1 MRSGNEERVVFA
13 TVSPCGHMP
22 QFSSLLYQSIT
33 ASLPAPHRWFTA
45 ARLSRNECW
54 ETSPPHVRICV
65 CFNAYRGLLTLY
77 ARAVKPQSRDAVRV
91 ALDVKDALVISLSR
105 LRLGQ
110 VLSQQGDRPHN
121 SSRDVDLGGGQ
132 DLRALLEVRKKGFT
146 KTIMSR
152 ECDRTF

>member
-1 MRSGNEERVVFA
+1 MKREWFLRQSVPVA
-13 TVSPCGHMP
+13 ICLSSALCST
-22 QFSSLLYQSIT
+22 SLL
-33 ASLPAPHRWFTA
+33 LPVFLPHIA
-45 ARLSRNECW
+45 GLQQHGCPEMCW
-54 ETSPPHVRICV
+54 ETSPHHMRMCV
-65 CFNAYRGLLTLY
+65 CFSAYRGLLTLY
-77 ARAVKPQSRDAVRV
+77 ARAVKPQSWDAVRV

-132 DLRALLEVRKKGFT
+132 DLRALLEVRKKGVT
-146 KTIMSR
+146 KTIISR

>member
-1 MRSGNEERVVFA
+1 MKREWFLRQSVPVA
-13 TVSPCGHMP
+13 ICLSSALCST
-22 QFSSLLYQSIT
+22 SLL
-33 ASLPAPHRWFTA
+33 LPVFLPHIA
-45 ARLSRNECW
+45 GLQQHGLSRNECW
-54 ETSPPHVRICV
+54 ETSPPHMRMCV
-65 CFNAYRGLLTLY
+65 CFNAYHGLLTLY

-110 VLSQQGDRPHN
+110 VLGQQGDRPHN

-132 DLRALLEVRKKGFT
+132 DLRAFLEVRKKGVT
-146 KTIMSR
+146 KTIISR

>member
-1 MRSGNEERVVFA
+1 MKREWFLRQSVPVA
-13 TVSPCGHMP
+13 ICLSSALCST
-22 QFSSLLYQSIT
+22 SLL
-33 ASLPAPHRWFTA
+33 LPVFLPHIA
-45 ARLSRNECW
+45 GLQQH
-54 ETSPPHVRICV
+54 ETSPPHMQICV

-132 DLRALLEVRKKGFT
+132 DLRALLEVRKKGVT
-146 KTIMSR
+146 KTIISR

>member
-1 MRSGNEERVVFA
+1 MKREWFLRQSVPVA
-13 TVSPCGHMP
+13 ICLSSALCST
-22 QFSSLLYQSIT
+22 SLL
-33 ASLPAPHRWFTA
+33 LPVFLPHIA
-45 ARLSRNECW
+45 GLQQHGCPEMSVGKLRLP
-54 ETSPPHVRICV
+54 TCV

-132 DLRALLEVRKKGFT
+132 DLRALLEVRKKGVT
-146 KTIMSR
+146 KTIISR